1 MLKNQFCNHFFWFVK
16 KKEDPTIYPC
26 NYGTD
31 EV

>member
-1 MLKNQFCNHFFWFVK
+1 MLKNQFCNQFFWFVK

-26 NYGTD
+26 NCGTD